1 MHEEIKMR
9 SIAAYDSAVKKNG
22 HQTYVSEWE
31 IMKYELV
38 NGFPEINSFGS
49 LPDVPIVLLATGKNS
64 TPTAKKSVIDL
75 FENKMHNLSQVRF
88 IDIGQSPHEI
98 QNYDSFVVIE
108 NIRRVVFPDAEII
121 LRKTLRSKGVD
132 SCIVRYKNLKKT
144 YPKEYMT
151 ERCLVDI
158 GYEELR
164 NGRIQNAIKLF
175 ELNVDAYP
183 NSGDVYNCLGEAHML
198 AGNKKEAIKNYKK
211 SLALDPNNM
220 NSLAMLK
227 KLSE

>member
-1 MHEEIKMR
+1 
-9 SIAAYDSAVKKNG
+9 
-22 HQTYVSEWE
+22 
-31 IMKYELV
+31 MKYELV

-49 LPDVPIVLLATGKNS
+49 LPDVPIVLFAAGKNG
-64 TPTAKKSVIDL
+64 TPTAEKSVIDL
-75 FENKMHNLSQVRF
+75 FENKMHNLSEVRF

-98 QNYDSFVVIE
+98 QDYDPFVVIE
-108 NIRRVVFPDAEII
+108 SIRRVVFPDAEII
-121 LRKTLRSKGVD
+121 LRKTLSSKGVD
-132 SCIVRYKNLKKT
+132 SCIVQYKNLKKT

-183 NSGDVYNCLGEAHML
+183 NSSNVYNCLGEAHML
-198 AGNKKEAIKNYKK
+198 GGHKKEAIKNYKK
-211 SLALDPNNM
+211 SLIFDRNNV
-220 NSLAMLK
+220 NSQLMLK